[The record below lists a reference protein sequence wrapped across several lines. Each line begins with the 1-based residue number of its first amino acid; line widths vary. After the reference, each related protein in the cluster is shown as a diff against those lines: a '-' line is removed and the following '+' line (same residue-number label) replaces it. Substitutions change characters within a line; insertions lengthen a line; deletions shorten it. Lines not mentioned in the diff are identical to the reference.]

1 MLLCLF
7 LLRPLERLAVAEYC
21 DEYICVC
28 VWCVFVHLS
37 DCADISGTTCKFFVH
52 VAYGHGLVLLQRRCK
67 IPRGRAILGV
77 FFPIDSALYSITF
90 GTHPKTAGPIKMPF
104 GMMSGFGLR
113 NSVLYRGDD
122 P

>member
-1 MLLCLF
+1 MSTS
-7 LLRPLERLAVAEYC
+7 
-21 DEYICVC
+21 VC
-28 VWCVFVHLS
+28 VYGVCLS
-37 DCADISGTTCKFFVH
+37 ICLTVRISPAPHANFFVH